1 MPYIGVPEKDQKR
14 FARAVEASRV
24 KDYVC
29 PTNAEEYWAVAA
41 QFERELIEI
50 LTMYMSDRARSFQDQ
65 IYGKSVDMVIHD
77 LIRNKDER
85 FVGILD
91 FAWAA
96 LPDSGEIHLLPGWNV
111 LCDLCSESHLVLPEQ
126 E

>member
-24 KDYVC
+24 NDYVC

-41 QFERELIEI
+41 QFERELIKI
-50 LTMYMSDRARSFQDQ
+50 ITSFVGDKIRSLQDL
-65 IYGKSVDMVIHD
+65 IDGNSIDMVIHD
-77 LIRNKDER
+77 LITNKDKR
-85 FVGILD
+85 AIDLFNS
-91 FAWAA
+91 AWAA
-96 LPDSGEIHLLPGWNV
+96 APDSGEIHLLPGWNV